1 MGFIKEIRDMLFGP
15 KVDYKELMEKGAAII
30 DVRTPA
36 EFKSGHKKGSVNIPL
51 QNIGSKIKN
60 YKNKEVIVVC
70 KSGMR
75 ASSAKRMFEQEGIKC
90 YNAGAWQS
98 LN

>member
-1 MGFIKEIRDMLFGP
+1 MGVLKELRDMLFGP
-15 KVDYKELMEKGAAII
+15 KVDYKQLMEGGAVII
-30 DVRTPA
+30 DVRTPG

-51 QNIGSKIKN
+51 QNLSSKISK